1 MVVHTPH
8 SPPHHQE
15 QGGQVGEKIGQG
27 NGVAVAGQPI
37 PRKALPPLPTGNKHN
52 RLPKKQRPKQ
62 KISLEKNQWEGLQV
76 LVHQMDSHMIC
87 KALGLKEAADSKKSK
102 LYRLRTSF
110 KKRFGVGHPL
120 TQILQ
125 LKYNLRLQVLTGF
138 KSIEALDALY
148 LFDMR
153 FLMLAELQQ
162 AHRYQLKS
170 ALNLAKHQPRT

>member
-1 MVVHTPH
+1 M
-8 SPPHHQE
+8 
-15 QGGQVGEKIGQG
+15 GEKIGQG

-76 LVHQMDSHMIC
+76 LVHQMDSH
-87 KALGLKEAADSKKSK
+87 KKSK